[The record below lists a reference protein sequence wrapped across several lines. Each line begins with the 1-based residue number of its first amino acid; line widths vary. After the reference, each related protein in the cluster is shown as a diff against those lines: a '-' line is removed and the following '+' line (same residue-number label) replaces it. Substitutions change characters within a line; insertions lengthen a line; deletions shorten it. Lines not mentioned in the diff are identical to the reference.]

1 MRIRT
6 IILAALLV
14 AMLALT
20 ACGTKDTTEEATKV
34 TLEGTA
40 AEYFKI
46 SEDNFEIEEVIGL
59 LVTVKAELIKN
70 FEGEEIPAMQWTL
83 TLKDEE
89 GNVIEDAEDIAI
101 NQFGYR
107 NFEEMLAGALNTP
120 TELKFNIE
128 VDNEASQRI
137 KDAAA
142 SAVLSVNFM
151 EVEEEEVLPDV
162 EDEKQPEKKPVA
174 KPTTPTQKPVVN
186 PDRPQKPVPAVPS
199 EDIDGKLTAYNNAV
213 DRYLG
218 AKNNAKPGDPKAQQ
232 RIEKERANAN
242 GLGSELAGKV
252 SSMTSAQKTRY
263 DQIKAKMN

>member
-151 EVEEEEVLPDV
+151 EVEEEEVLRDV

-174 KPTTPTQKPVVN
+174 KPNTPAQKPVEPN
-186 PDRPQKPVPAVPS
+186 RPQKPVPSVPS
-199 EDIDGKLTAYNNAV
+199 EDVDGKLTAYNNAV
-213 DRYLG
+213 DKYLR
-218 AKNNAKPGDPKAQQ
+218 AKESAKPGDPKAQQ